1 MKEKNFS
8 IKIEYLFK
16 RLELGEEAFTKLFWN
31 EKRSTLYTRKK
42 SVIGKWLEGD
52 IDKPKGFYFDT
63 YPIAKLQSKDKPF
76 FSKSSFL
83 EDSFIEFKKRV
94 DEYVNHITQPKVYFE
109 YKYLYYY
116 NSDLAIVTYDNLETI
131 EEIERGLYRV
141 KLNPPILYKEQEF
154 EPYYGKLQ
162 IIKDYY
168 HFSIENSFER
178 VTLYFMLN
186 KGYKT
191 NRTIYGLS
199 LGLSFDKG
207 FPVSRKMLLSKY
219 ILSAKEEREFY
230 LNANENEILLADE
243 SSDSIY
249 SNKEENYLQNLN
261 KKINNLATY
270 TQKANKILDKDINK
284 IKNLKF
290 DSEKLKQIGYS
301 IDTFLE
307 KKQLESDDVLQ
318 KLIGTWHYYGYG
330 SLADENRKFKIWD
343 MSVEIDVYKQV
354 KYFID
359 GELLFRGDI
368 NTTYNKYKS
377 YIRLYSINS
386 SDLIITTFYNKEV
399 YRKIFK
405 VSVLSKQ
412 YGIEYDMI
420 SLGFFSKDKLELNV
434 IEETLG
440 DTKEVLFNANGQLEQ
455 RITELYKKLEY

>member
-1 MKEKNFS
+1 MKKKNFS

-16 RLELGEEAFTKLFWN
+16 RLDLGEEAFTKLFWN
-31 EKRSTLYTRKK
+31 EEKSTLYTRKK

-63 YPIAKLQSKDKPF
+63 YPIAKLQNKDKPF
-76 FSKSSFL
+76 FTKSSFL

-94 DEYVNHITQPKVYFE
+94 DKYVNHSTQPKVNFE
-109 YKYLYYY
+109 YKYIYNFNKYFNTVTYRTINIIEKISQDKYKIELL
-116 NSDLAIVTYDNLETI
+116 NSDI
-131 EEIERGLYRV
+131 
-141 KLNPPILYKEQEF
+141 YKKKGF
-154 EPYYGKLQ
+154 EPYYGEVQ

-191 NRTIYGLS
+191 NHSIYGIS
-199 LGLSFDKG
+199 LGLSFNKG
-207 FPVSRKMLLSKY
+207 FPVSRKMLLSKN
-219 ILSAKEEREFY
+219 ILNAQEENEFY
-230 LNANENEILLADE
+230 LHANESTVLVADE
-243 SSDSIY
+243 SSENTY
-249 SNKEENYLQNLN
+249 STKEENYLRSFNKRIDNLS
-261 KKINNLATY
+261 TY
-270 TQKANKILDKDINK
+270 TQKANKILDRDINK
-284 IKNLKF
+284 IKHLRF
-290 DSEKLKQIGYS
+290 YSEKLKQIGYS

-307 KKQLESDDVLQ
+307 KKQLQSDDVLQ

-330 SLADENRKFKIWD
+330 SLADENGKFKIWD

-440 DTKEVLFNANGQLEQ
+440 DTKEVLFNANGQLEE
-455 RITELYKKLEY
+455 RVTELYKKLEY